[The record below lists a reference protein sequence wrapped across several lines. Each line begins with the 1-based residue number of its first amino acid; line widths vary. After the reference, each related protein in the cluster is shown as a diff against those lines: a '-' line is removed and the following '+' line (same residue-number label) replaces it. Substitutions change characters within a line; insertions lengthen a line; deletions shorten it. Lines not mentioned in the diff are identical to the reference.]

1 MSLEKYGSGKIDYSR
16 SGIDLT
22 NKIIGYCSSHQ
33 LIGSADVLLGNYFHN
48 NISKIIVQVDA
59 KKYYKLI
66 GNINKSL
73 HSESIKSQGFCDDI
87 RSIIIEQ
94 AKKLRPNDNK
104 DYSSLI
110 KKSKDINTKKHSLC
124 EAISLKVKN
133 KSIDEKSIK
142 KIDEIV
148 RNVKKVMLNEEFKS
162 TLLEAQVLALS
173 CRSKTVYEMINKVLA
188 PHIETKEQYQHPVGS
203 NTQLVQ
209 QNAETS
215 RADKDKLLESK
226 GNIPVTPEETM
237 IHNEVSDETKKG
249 GTLEQGLTSYVYDSD
264 LSNQELKEI
273 VRIESNSIN
282 NESIEKMEQRKGR
295 VDKLNIAVVR
305 DKINSITKGAIRKN
319 KLSQLEPSE
328 EEPKFQK
335 ILSSHTIE
343 EAIKIKVAFNGI
355 SKKSLNLIESKIKAR
370 FNELKSSKK
379 PELFEMEMLK
389 TQKILKKYDNKLVCE
404 KINNI
409 IDKYLDKHELYIR
422 KNNSPNSRICYA
434 INSVFELQDI
444 TQRKLDEFKM
454 AIIDCLKKEPI
465 EDILNSSSDLMRKVS
480 RYTHKNIADKV
491 NDFINVYSMD
501 RVNELKGNEKFSV
514 ASKIELLEPEKN
526 RDMEELMK
534 DMSLKKIIS
543 HVFSRMINN
552 IRKLFSKN

>member
-73 HSESIKSQGFCDDI
+73 HSESIKSQDFCDDI
-87 RSIIIEQ
+87 RSIIIEH

-273 VRIESNSIN
+273 VPIEINSIN
-282 NESIEKMEQRKGR
+282 NESIEKMEHRKGR

-335 ILSSHTIE
+335 ILSSHSIE
-343 EAIKIKVAFNGI
+343 ESIKIKLPFNRI
-355 SKKSLNLIESKIKAR
+355 SIRSLSLIESKIKSR
-370 FNELKSSKK
+370 FNKLKSSET
-379 PELFEMEMLK
+379 PELFEKEMFDA
-389 TQKILKKYDNKLVCE
+389 QEILKKYDNKLVCE

-491 NDFINVYSMD
+491 NVFINDYSMD
-501 RVNELKGNEKFSV
+501 RVKELNRNEKFSV

>member
-73 HSESIKSQGFCDDI
+73 HSESIKSQDFCDDI

-237 IHNEVSDETKKG
+237 IHNELSDETKKG

-273 VRIESNSIN
+273 VPIESNSIN
-282 NESIEKMEQRKGR
+282 NESIEKMEHRKGR

-335 ILSSHTIE
+335 ILSSHSIE
-343 EAIKIKVAFNGI
+343 ESIKIKLPFNRI
-355 SKKSLNLIESKIKAR
+355 SIRSLSLIESKIKSR
-370 FNELKSSKK
+370 FNKLKSSET
-379 PELFEMEMLK
+379 PELFEKEMFDA
-389 TQKILKKYDNKLVCE
+389 QEILKKYDNKLVCE

-491 NDFINVYSMD
+491 NVFINDYSMD
-501 RVNELKGNEKFSV
+501 RVKELNRNEKFSV